1 MTVFCRCPDSL
12 ARMIILGHLA
22 LTYAGLPRSVAT
34 IGCLWDTWRRR
45 LRSQQPWWKQEGP
58 VFQPFSQLS
67 RPFWRELPRF
77 LGHIPLGNM
86 LTKVL
91 KTKAFH
97 SSLGPGGIVQKNQG
111 LTDST
116 AWAHPLL

>member
-22 LTYAGLPRSVAT
+22 LTYAGLPRSGYLAT
-34 IGCLWDTWRRR
+34 QAT
-45 LRSQQPWWKQEGP
+45 QPAGWKQEGP

-97 SSLGPGGIVQKNQG
+97 SSPGPGGIVQKNQG

-116 AWAHPLL
+116 AEAVEKS